1 MTIYAASQ
9 SDRRSL
15 GTCIFS
21 HMLSLGQ
28 ILADARSE
36 QSTSVATVPPMTM
49 TELAAFCLRGVEVI
63 TFWKSSGFL
72 ITGSLLGGMAGLQ
85 EPSHT
90 VHTTA
95 SDASSPRRFPSLEC
109 PLAAHTPAGRGPP
122 APLESPL
129 WFCSAHGSSFPSRL
143 QAKQDNRPLAQR
155 PREHR
160 SPRAP
165 APGFPMPAK
174 LPQGLR
180 PT

>member
-1 MTIYAASQ
+1 M
-9 SDRRSL
+9 
-15 GTCIFS
+15 
-21 HMLSLGQ
+21 
-28 ILADARSE
+28 
-36 QSTSVATVPPMTM
+36 
-49 TELAAFCLRGVEVI
+49 
-63 TFWKSSGFL
+63 
-72 ITGSLLGGMAGLQ
+72 GSLLRGTAGLQ

-95 SDASSPRRFPSLEC
+95 LDASSPRTFLSVER

-143 QAKQDNRPLAQR
+143 QAKQDDCPLAQR
-155 PREHR
+155 PRERR

-174 LPQGLR
+174 LPQVLR
-180 PT
+180 PTLCSPAIMLSRRPQSGSVRLKPVKQSLPGGGWRDLHPHHAGASGGVHSPPNPTSFPAVSS